1 MFRIWSERAI
11 PGDVSTSIAGIAEV
25 LGPGTATPNDL
36 SAAIGTAEA
45 AIASALMTYDASIMD
60 RAPGLRV
67 IARTGIG
74 TDNIDVSAAT
84 DRGIAVCNTPDAPT
98 RSTAEHT
105 ITLMLAVAKRV
116 VNAQTALRSGGRDF
130 FASHQ
135 GLELAG
141 RTLGLVGMG
150 RIGRA
155 VAGMAGGLDMSVISY
170 DPFVDPESVSG
181 SGILL
186 VETLETLVEEADVVS
201 LHVPLT
207 NETYHLIDGPIIE
220 RMRPNAILVNTARGG
235 LIDHAALLDALESG
249 KLFGAG
255 LDVTDPEPLPPDHP
269 LLTNSHAV
277 VTPHVAA
284 ATFEAKARLYES
296 AVDQALRVLRGQRPD
311 HLVNPTV
318 WPHRRPDPSSQEE
331 RA

>member
-1 MFRIWSERAI
+1 MFRIWSERAM
-11 PGDVSTSIAGIAEV
+11 PEDVSSSIAGVAEA

-36 SAAIGTAEA
+36 AAAIGTAEA

-116 VNAQTALRSGGRDF
+116 ANAQAALRSGGRDF

-155 VAGMAGGLDMSVISY
+155 VAEMAGGLDMSVISH
-170 DPFVDPESVSG
+170 DPFVDPASAAG
-181 SGILL
+181 SGIRL
-186 VETLETLVEEADVVS
+186 VETLESLVEEADVVS

-207 NETYHLIDGPIIE
+207 DETHHLIDGPMIE
-220 RMRPNAILVNTARGG
+220 RMRPNVIVINTARGG
-235 LIDHAALLDALESG
+235 LIDHAALLDALERG

-269 LLTNSHAV
+269 LLKNPHAV

-284 ATFEAKARLYES
+284 ATFAAKARLYES
-296 AVDQALRVLRGQRPD
+296 AVDQALQVLRGQRPD

-318 WPHRRPDPSSQEE
+318 WPLRRPDPSSQEE